1 MAKPSEDDDGSEFSL
16 SDEEAASD
24 HSARATASD
33 SASFETD
40 SELSDDP
47 LGEYDDADDDS
58 YEQRRH
64 KYQRGE
70 GTGQSGVC
78 LHAQASIY
86 IGWVLWTMLCTCVAL
101 TAHC

>member
-1 MAKPSEDDDGSEFSL
+1 MAKPAEDDDGSEFSL

-64 KYQRGE
+64 KYQRGQ
-70 GTGQSGVC
+70 GTGQSEVC
-78 LHAQASIY
+78 LHEQASISFRC
-86 IGWVLWTMLCTCVAL
+86 VLWTVLCACVA
-101 TAHC
+101 